1 MRTLV
6 LFMLMLF
13 SPRFSEAADQDFE
26 YRLVGLPKVT
36 DRYSSAKDR
45 RYTVSNVHANVYG
58 GYADVAVLPRAD
70 CSGDGQKFHFAW
82 TFDRDVTHLNWNKPV
97 ELRMMIEGDRAEP
110 CSDQNPFI
118 EPNVDVLEISPVL
131 SERSNRVF
139 FDPQSA
145 GRSNTGAV
153 RTLRYLKAAP
163 KGHPARLNI
172 EISGFSGEGMRF
184 RIEVSYT
191 FQLVKSE

>member
-131 SERSNRVF
+131 SEARARVF
-139 FDPQSA
+139 FDPKSA
-145 GRSNTGAV
+145 GRPNTGAIRSV
-153 RTLRYLKAAP
+153 RYLKAAP
-163 KGHPARLNI
+163 QDRPARLNL
-172 EISGFSGEGMRF
+172 EIRGFSG
-184 RIEVSYT
+184 IEFGIQVTYS
-191 FQLVKSE
+191 FQLGKME